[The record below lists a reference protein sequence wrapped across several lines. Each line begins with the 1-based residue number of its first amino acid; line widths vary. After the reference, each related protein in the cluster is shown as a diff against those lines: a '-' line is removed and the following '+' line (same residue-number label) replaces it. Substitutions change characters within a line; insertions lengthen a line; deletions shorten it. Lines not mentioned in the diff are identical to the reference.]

1 MKRIAGM
8 GNALTDMLVNL
19 SDDGVLAR
27 YGLAKGSMNLVNA
40 DLQTEVSKAV
50 AGQPYSLSLGGSADN
65 TIRALASMGYRT
77 GFIGEVG
84 RDTTGAF
91 RSARCATSTSS
102 RTYSAARAARA
113 SAYRSS
119 RPTANARC

>member
-19 SDDGVLAR
+19 SDDSVLAR

-50 AGQPYSLSLGGSADN
+50 
-65 TIRALASMGYRT
+65 
-77 GFIGEVG
+77 E
-84 RDTTGAF
+84 
-91 RSARCATSTSS
+91 
-102 RTYSAARAARA
+102 
-113 SAYRSS
+113 
-119 RPTANARC
+119 